1 MKKLFLLS
9 ALALSMSI
17 AAVAQEAEATSDV
30 NQYGQTVQA
39 TPVQAQV
46 QDGIL
51 VFQNKEANYKMW
63 FDVRVQADAAVFF
76 GAPDYADKIG
86 NGMSIRRARFAVKAQ
101 LDENWYG
108 ELDTDWTSGVP
119 EIKDAYVGFTGVPGL
134 EIKAGNFKENFSIQR
149 NTTSRYLMFME
160 RPMVTSLAPSRHLGI
175 NVRYAHK
182 YFWASAGVFG
192 PELKDAEA
200 MEFMQDYNKDFGMSE
215 GLSYTGKIVARP
227 INNED
232 ASLHIGAAYTYRD
245 PKTTI
250 FKFKDFEEL
259 VDGMDEYNDW
269 VKGGAEG
276 DSPVDEE
283 IENLA
288 KGLDAGEFTELD
300 LVGSAM
306 DARNSTDINRKKY
319 MNSGDLI
326 GVDHE
331 TAWTVELAGHWKGLR
346 YEAAYIT
353 RTAHMN
359 PAVNKAYYGDAGFKT
374 FTGDGWYVQ
383 ASYLLFGGKQY
394 YDSDGAKYN
403 RATAGKEWGDLELA
417 LRFQTMDLNDG
428 IIGDNGKIASGLM
441 GGKANMYE
449 FGLNYYPT
457 KNVKIVL
464 NYSYI
469 DQDKYANGKG
479 VDKGKF
485 YTGVNE
491 KGKPTKKANEIK
503 ATGMQQGVDYQ
514 MLALR
519 FQVAF

>member
-9 ALALSMSI
+9 ALAMMSF
-17 AAVAQEAEATSDV
+17 AATAQEPEVDHYGKKLEDVFPVEAEA
-30 NQYGQTVQA
+30 
-39 TPVQAQV
+39 

-51 VFQNKEANYKMW
+51 VFQNKDKSYELK
-63 FDVRVQADAAVFF
+63 FDVRVQTDAAVFF

-86 NGMSIRRARFAVKAQ
+86 NGMSIRRARFAVKAK
-101 LDENWYG
+101 LDKNWHG
-108 ELDTDWTSGVP
+108 EIDTDWTSGTP
-119 EIKDAYVGFTGVPGL
+119 EIKDALIAYKGVPGL